1 MAIRKTTDSA
11 LADVLQLETVTTD
24 CYRQV
29 RDQLREVVIR
39 LGAKGTLRLPSEAEL
54 STALGVSRATL
65 RSALQALQQEGRI
78 RRLHG
83 RGTFINRYALGVGAN
98 LAEAGAFVDLLG
110 RAGHE
115 PSVRIVDQRVVEL
128 GADDATALEL
138 TAGTPA
144 LQIERV
150 FDAGGEPAVHSV
162 DLVPAALLGENP
174 EQRDAGRST
183 FEFVETH
190 LGPPVCYSV
199 AEVRPVLPS
208 PALVQ
213 TLHIPATQPLLRLR
227 HTHIRD
233 DEQPVAVTVA
243 HINDEYLRFSVIR
256 TYLDE

>member
-1 MAIRKTTDSA
+1 MATGKAGDVA
-11 LADVLQLETVTTD
+11 GVLQLEAVSTD

-29 RDQLREVVIR
+29 RDQLREMVVR
-39 LGAKGTLRLPSEAEL
+39 LGAKGILRLPSEAEL
-54 STALGVSRATL
+54 SAALGVSRATL

-110 RAGHE
+110 RAGYE
-115 PSVRIVDQRVVEL
+115 ASVRIADQCVVEL
-128 GADDATALEL
+128 GEDDATALEL
-138 TAGTPA
+138 DAGAPA

-162 DLVPAALLGENP
+162 DLVPATLLGEDP
-174 EQRDAGRST
+174 EQLDARRST

-208 PALVQ
+208 PAMAQ
-213 TLHIPATQPLLRLR
+213 ALHIPATQPLLRLR
-227 HTHIRD
+227 HTHIRA